1 MNSKQFSLIAF
12 TWMLGHTLI
21 YLTYHQLASNVSSI
35 FEVLGLAAVSFYA
48 HYRLSFHFASKF
60 F

>member
-12 TWMLGHTLI
+12 TWMLGHALI

-35 FEVLGLAAVSFYA
+35 FEVLGLAVVSFYA

-60 F
+60 Y